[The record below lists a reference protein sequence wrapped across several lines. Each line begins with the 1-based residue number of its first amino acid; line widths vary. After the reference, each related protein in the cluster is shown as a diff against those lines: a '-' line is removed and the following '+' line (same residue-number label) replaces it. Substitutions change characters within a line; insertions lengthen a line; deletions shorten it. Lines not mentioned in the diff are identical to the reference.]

1 MRPRKPSLVKLVPS
15 WAALVPGTHQLDL
28 EQDLR
33 GNHLET
39 MLHNRPVFRGMVVR
53 GHQRTF
59 YRVFF
64 ILYAFPEGLLN
75 GTKSSTQYLS
85 EVHGLFI
92 LSSNKTKHKWNTPT
106 VAPACKHKID
116 GSFHTPTEL
125 HPLDHMGCEL
135 TGDRTKGP
143 VHVLEDTTKL
153 PQHQVLQLLHNAN
166 DTNAMQDIFFIYCQ

>member
-1 MRPRKPSLVKLVPS
+1 
-15 WAALVPGTHQLDL
+15 
-28 EQDLR
+28 
-33 GNHLET
+33 

-125 HPLDHMGCEL
+125 HRLDHMGCKL

-153 PQHQVLQLLHNAN
+153 PEAQAEHWVLLLLIPHSTELSWIAEMNEGCN
-166 DTNAMQDIFFIYCQ
+166 LYFPVCQIIKSNCFALCYECGITDQGKVR